1 MLFEEKVFPPNPTS
15 SFIFVHTE
23 KSKIKVEIK

>member
-1 MLFEEKVFPPNPTS
+1 MLFDEVFPPKPIS

-23 KSKIKVEIK
+23 KSKTKVEIK